1 MMKKILAIAVLAA
14 GANVAVAEDSAGCG
28 LGSMIFQG
36 KSGPVFKSLA
46 VTTNGFYGTN
56 TFAITSGTLGCQADG
71 AISSRARL
79 GMFTGSNLD
88 NLARDMSVGRGESL
102 NTLADLMG
110 VKDADK
116 AVFFQA
122 TKANFGKI
130 FAPENQSAGDMLA
143 TLDQVMAQDAV
154 LAQYVTKA

>member
-1 MMKKILAIAVLAA
+1 MMKKLLAIAVLAA
-14 GANVAVAEDSAGCG
+14 GANVAMADQDAGCG
-28 LGSMIFQG
+28 LGTMLFAG

-71 AISSRARL
+71 AITSRARL

-88 NLARDMSVGRGESL
+88 NLARDMSVGRGENL
-102 NTLADLMG
+102 DALASLMG

-116 AVFFQA
+116 ARFFQT
-122 TKANFGKI
+122 TKTNFGKI
-130 FAPENQSAGDMLA
+130 FAPENQSAGQILA
-143 TLDQVMAQDAV
+143 ALEQVMSEDAV
-154 LAQYVTKA
+154 LAPYAKA

>member
-1 MMKKILAIAVLAA
+1 MMKKLLAIAVLAA

-71 AISSRARL
+71 AISSKARL
-79 GMFTGSNLD
+79 SMFTGSNLD
-88 NLARDMSVGRGESL
+88 NLAREMSVGQGENL
-102 NTLADLMG
+102 NVLADLMG
-110 VKDADK
+110 IKDADK
-116 AVFFQA
+116 ARFFQA
-122 TKANFGKI
+122 TKTNFGKI
-130 FAPENQSAGDMLA
+130 FTPEHESAGQVLA
-143 TLDQVMAQDAV
+143 ALEQVMSEDAV
-154 LAQYVTKA
+154 LATYTVKA